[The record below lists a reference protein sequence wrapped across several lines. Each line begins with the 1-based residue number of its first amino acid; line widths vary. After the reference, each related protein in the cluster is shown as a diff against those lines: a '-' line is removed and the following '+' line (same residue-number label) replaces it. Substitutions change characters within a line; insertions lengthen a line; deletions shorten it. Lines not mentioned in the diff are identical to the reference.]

1 MRLGEKLKH
10 LRSLEGARRGLDRE
24 LTQTEVSKLMKEELG
39 ETVTQAYL
47 SQIEHGARRHLTGD
61 TRELLAR
68 FFHVHPGY
76 LVDDPVGYEVEIPA
90 DPQRAEK
97 TLDAW
102 LNEGADRFRNDPE
115 LSQALLVLSRRKDT
129 RNCLILIGQ
138 LLETAGPTVQAPA
151 AAKKRKAR
159 SRRER

>member
-1 MRLGEKLKH
+1 MTLGQKLKH

-47 SQIEHGARRHLTGD
+47 SQIEGGTRRHLTGD
-61 TRELLAR
+61 TRERLAR
-68 FFHVHPGY
+68 FFRVHPGY
-76 LVDDPVGYEVEIPA
+76 LVDDPVGYEVEIPT
-90 DPQRAEK
+90 DPHKAER
-97 TLDAW
+97 TIDEW
-102 LNEGADRFRNDPE
+102 LNEGADRFKNDPE

-138 LLETAGPTVQAPA
+138 LLETAGPTVPA
-151 AAKKRKAR
+151 AGDKKRSTR
-159 SRRER
+159 SRRGK

>member
-1 MRLGEKLKH
+1 MTLGEKIRH
-10 LRSLEGARRGLDRE
+10 LRSLEGARRGHDRE

-47 SQIEHGARRHLTGD
+47 SQIERGTRRHLTGD

-68 FFHVHPGY
+68 FFRVHPGY
-76 LVDDPVGYEVEIPA
+76 LVDDPVGYEVEIPT
-90 DPQRAEK
+90 DPHGAER
-97 TLDAW
+97 TIDAW
-102 LNEGADRFRNDPE
+102 LNEGADRFKNDPE

-138 LLETAGPTVQAPA
+138 LLETAGPTVPA
-151 AAKKRKAR
+151 SGETKRKPR
-159 SRRER
+159 SRRGK

>member
-1 MRLGEKLKH
+1 MKLGEKLKH

-24 LTQTEVSKLMKEELG
+24 MTQTEVSRLMKEELG

-47 SQIEHGARRHLTGD
+47 SQIEHGTRRHLTGD
-61 TRELLAR
+61 TRERLAK

-90 DPQRAEK
+90 DPLHAER
-97 TLDAW
+97 TIDGW
-102 LNEGADRFRNDPE
+102 LNEGAVRFKDDPE
-115 LSQALLVLSRRKDT
+115 LSQALLTLSRRKDT

-151 AAKKRKAR
+151 AGRKKAR
-159 SRRER
+159 SRRSR